1 MTERRNGRI
10 WLFDY
15 DLTLYAHTER
25 AVLDSLDL
33 RISQYVERVVGCSFE
48 DAQRIRKDYLKR
60 FGTTL
65 SGLRSVYGVSPDD
78 FFDFIHNPEFLTYPS
93 PATGKKLLLESLDGP
108 KYIFTNGRS
117 DWSRAGVSRMGVLD
131 CFHRIV
137 GLENLDW
144 DGKPQNSAYEK
155 MEAVLEADGVFRRG
169 ESRRRLVLLD
179 DSAANLL
186 TAKVRGWTTVW
197 VNPSTEPVSFSPDFR
212 ISTLMEL
219 PTILDK
225 ILFD

>member
-1 MTERRNGRI
+1 MTERRKENV

-15 DLTLYAHTER
+15 DLTLYSHTER
-25 AVLDSLDL
+25 AVLDSLDV
-33 RISQYVERVVGCSFE
+33 RISQFVERIVGCSFE

-78 FFDFIHNPEFLTYPS
+78 FFDFIHNPEFLTYPC
-93 PATGKKLLLESLDGP
+93 PAKEKRVLLKSLSGP

-117 DWSRAGVSRMGVLD
+117 DWSRIGASRMGVLD
-131 CFHRIV
+131 CFCRIV

-144 DGKPQNSAYEK
+144 EGKPQNSAYEK

-169 ESRRRLVLLD
+169 ESKRRIVLLD
-179 DSAANLL
+179 DSETNLSP
-186 TAKVRGWTTVW
+186 AKSRGWITVW

-219 PTILDK
+219 PAILDK
-225 ILFD
+225 IPF